1 MATKKMSKVMRGAW
15 ILSLGGLVAKILS
28 AVYRVPFQNMVGD
41 TGFYAYQQIYPL
53 YGIGMTFALSGFP
66 VYVSK
71 QVAQARDP
79 LAQTEVAHR
88 ALVLMAWIGL
98 GMFAVLELGADL
110 IARAMAD
117 AGLAPIIRSVGL
129 MFLTMPVLS
138 TARGYFQGTFDMS
151 KTAISQVV
159 EQLIRVGVIL
169 LAAWYAVQHAW
180 GPYKMATWAM
190 TGAFFGGLGA
200 TLIVLP
206 AYLKATAGRRAKPT
220 PWREYG
226 HLLDRFV
233 KEGGSIALFS
243 ALLILL
249 QLVDSFTVTRGLI
262 AQGMVPEAARAL
274 KGVYD
279 RGQPLVQL
287 GLVVATSLST
297 TLLPSL
303 SRSVAR
309 GHWAAFKQTARQLI
323 RFNFGLSLA
332 AAAGLIALMPSVNR
346 LLFGDTVLTGTL
358 RVYTLCIVLVA
369 LINAFN
375 AVLQSLNRFR
385 YTSYGLVAGLV
396 VKVLANPFLTV
407 RYGAFGA
414 AVATVL
420 SLTVITVLLY
430 IQLPHSLQGVDP
442 RWFNL
447 RLMLVVGPMSE
458 AVHLVAVH
466 MQPQNRVETLWV
478 FIVAVPLGVVLFVI
492 LGAIFHLY
500 TVREV
505 LAIPYG
511 RKFMKW
517 WQHRFGK
524 DTHAIR

>member
-1 MATKKMSKVMRGAW
+1 MANKKMPGVMRGAW
-15 ILSLGGLVAKILS
+15 ILSLAGLITKILS

-53 YGIGMTFALSGFP
+53 YGIGMTFALAGFP
-66 VYVSK
+66 VYISK

-79 LAQTEVAHR
+79 LAQREVAHQ
-88 ALVLMAWIGL
+88 ALVLMTGIGL
-98 GMFAVLELGADL
+98 VMFAGLELGAGL

-117 AGLAPIIRSVGL
+117 VSLTPVIRSVGL
-129 MFLTMPVLS
+129 MFLTMPLLS
-138 TARGYFQGTFDMS
+138 TARGYFQGTFDMN

-159 EQLIRVGVIL
+159 EQVLRVGVIL
-169 LAAWYAVQHAW
+169 LAAWVAVRRLW
-180 GPYKMATWAM
+180 DPYKMAAWAM
-190 TGAFFGGLGA
+190 TGAFIGGLGA
-200 TLIVLP
+200 LLVVAP
-206 AYLKATAGRRAKPT
+206 AYAKVQRGRKPRSTALAAYVR
-220 PWREYG
+220 
-226 HLLDRFV
+226 LFDRFV

-249 QLVDSFTVTRGLI
+249 QLVDSFAVTRGLV
-262 AQGMVPEAARAL
+262 ARGMLPEAARAL

-287 GLVVATSLST
+287 GLVVATALST

-358 RVYTLCIVLVA
+358 RLYCLCIVLVA
-369 LINAFN
+369 LINAYN

-385 YTSYGLVAGLV
+385 YTSYALVIGVLI
-396 VKVLANPFLTV
+396 KVALNQWLTT

-414 AVATVL
+414 AGATVL
-420 SLTVITVLLY
+420 SLLVITGLLY
-430 IQLPHSLQGVDP
+430 LQLPASLRGFDP
-442 RWFNL
+442 RGFNL
-447 RLMLVVGPMSE
+447 RLMVVVGVMSE
-458 AVHLVAVH
+458 TVHQVAKH
-466 MQPQNRVETLWV
+466 LPAATRVDTLRV
-478 FIVAVPLGVVLFVI
+478 FLVAVPLGVFLFVV
-492 LGAIFHLY
+492 LGAICRLY

-505 LAIPYG
+505 LAVPYG

-517 WQHRFGK
+517 WQHYFGK
-524 DTHAIR
+524 DNHAIR

>member
-1 MATKKMSKVMRGAW
+1 MASKRMSKVMRGAW
-15 ILSLGGLVAKILS
+15 ILSLGGLIAKILS

-66 VYVSK
+66 VYISK

-79 LAQTEVAHR
+79 LAQAAVAHR
-88 ALVLMAWIGL
+88 ALVLMAWIGFA
-98 GMFAVLELGADL
+98 MFAVLELGADL

-117 AGLAPIIRSVGL
+117 AGLAPIVRSVGL

-138 TARGYFQGTFDMS
+138 AARGYFQGTFDMT

-159 EQLIRVGVIL
+159 EQLLRVGVIL
-169 LAAWYAVQHAW
+169 LAAGVAVQHAW
-180 GPYKMATWAM
+180 GPYKMAAWAM
-190 TGAFFGGLGA
+190 TGAFIGGLGA
-200 TLIVLP
+200 TLVILP
-206 AYLKATAGRRAKPT
+206 AYLKASRGFPHAAT
-220 PWREYG
+220 PLSEYG
-226 HLLDRFV
+226 HLFDRFV

-262 AQGMVPEAARAL
+262 ARGMAPAAARAL

-309 GHWAAFKQTARQLI
+309 GHWTAFKQTARQLI
-323 RFNFGLSLA
+323 RFNLGLSLA

-369 LINAFN
+369 LINAYN

-385 YTSYGLVAGLV
+385 YTSYGLLAGLV
-396 VKVLANPFLTV
+396 VKMIANPLLTV
-407 RYGAFGA
+407 RYGAVGA
-414 AVATVL
+414 AAATVL
-420 SLTVITVLLY
+420 ALAVIVVLLY
-430 IQLPHSLQGVDP
+430 IQLPRSLQGADP
-442 RWFNL
+442 RGFNA
-447 RLMLVVGPMSE
+447 RLMLVVGPMSVV
-458 AVHLVAVH
+458 VHLVAVH

-478 FIVAVPLGVVLFVI
+478 FVVAVPLGVLLFVV
-492 LGAIFHLY
+492 LGAIFRLY

-517 WQHRFGK
+517 WQHRFRK
-524 DTHAIR
+524 E